1 MSTGFAPLFRL
12 KSAPPAATLA
22 VRSERAAAM
31 TRLDANALTAWIT
44 TGATD
49 HSRSLSRAAAERFGV
64 SRPTARKALARL
76 VEQGWLVREG
86 SRSRPVYRPGV
97 LREVT
102 RTYPLAT
109 LEEHLPWARDFA
121 HRFELV
127 PNVAAIARHAFGE
140 LLNNAIDHS
149 SGNAVSVSMR
159 QNRTHLHLLV
169 SDDGCGVFDRIRSAY
184 DIDDPQQAMLELAKG
199 KLTTQPQRHSGRG
212 LYFTSRLFDVFDLHA
227 NTVVYQHTHWSR
239 QDWLRRHP
247 LQRPGTSIFAS
258 IALDSARTVDE
269 VYRAHSTSDS
279 TLGFDRTVVPLRLAA
294 DAQGTPLESRSQAR
308 RVLTRLHEFC
318 IAELDFEGVTRIG
331 QGFADEVFRV
341 FAAEHRHLRLVPVNM
356 NADIAAT
363 VRGVA
368 L

>member
-1 MSTGFAPLFRL
+1 MSAGFAPLFRL
-12 KSAPPAATLA
+12 KSPPPAATLG

-44 TGATD
+44 AGATD
-49 HSRSLSRAAAERFGV
+49 HSKELSRATAERFGV
-64 SRPTARKALARL
+64 SRPTARKGLIRL

-97 LREVT
+97 MREVT
-102 RTYPLAT
+102 RSYPLAT
-109 LEEHLPWARDFA
+109 LEEHLPWTRDFA
-121 HRFELV
+121 HRFELGA
-127 PNVAAIARHAFGE
+127 NVAAIARHAFGE
-140 LLNNAIDHS
+140 LLNNAVDHS
-149 SGNAVSVSMR
+149 SGSAVSVSMR

-184 DIDDPQQAMLELAKG
+184 DIDDPRQAMLELSKG

-227 NTVVYQHTHWSR
+227 NTVVYQHTHWGR

-279 TLGFDRTVVPLRLAA
+279 ALGFDRTVVPLRLAA

-308 RVLTRLHEFC
+308 RVLTRLQEFC
-318 IAELDFEGVTRIG
+318 IAELDFEGVDRIG

-341 FAAEHRHLRLVPVNM
+341 FAAEHKHLRLVPLNM
-356 NADIAAT
+356 NADVAAT